1 MSLDTGE
8 LPEKITTAL
17 DQGGLTYVNGSEPG
31 ITRKRA
37 GKSFSYRH
45 PDGGLIKDAETLARI
60 RKLAIPPAYTDVWI
74 CADPRGHIQAT
85 GRDVK
90 GRKQY
95 RYHPDWG
102 EARGETKYHRAIEFA
117 RALPNLRDKIE
128 RDLSKPGLSHDKV
141 TATVVRLL
149 ELTLIR
155 VGNSEY
161 AKQNKSF
168 GLTTLRDRHVK
179 VDGGEIRFKFKGK
192 SGVEHETGLKDRRLA
207 RIVKAAQEVPGQ
219 HLFQWVDRGGERH
232 EIGSADVNAYLRDAI
247 GEDFSAKDFRTWAGT
262 VAAAQA
268 LLGHES
274 PKTATEAKRTLT
286 ACAKAVAGRL
296 GNTPAVCRKA
306 YIHPAVFEAYTDG
319 MLAQELRVDDPNDLL
334 AFETALADFLVRMEG
349 RSDTRSPE
357 AQAEAV

>member
-1 MSLDTGE
+1 MAFDA
-8 LPEKITTAL
+8 EKVGPAL
-17 DQGGLTYVNGSEPG
+17 EQAHLIYVNDGDPG
-31 ITRKRA
+31 ITRRRA
-37 GKSFSYRH
+37 GKAFSYRR
-45 PDGGLIKDAETLARI
+45 PDGSLVKDAETLGRI

-74 CADPRGHIQAT
+74 CEDPRGHIQAT
-85 GRDVK
+85 GRDLK

-117 RALPNLRDKIE
+117 RALPGLREKIE
-128 RDLSKPGLSHDKV
+128 RDLSKPGLSKAKV
-141 TATVVRLL
+141 VATVVRLL

-179 VDGGEIRFKFKGK
+179 VDGSEIRFKFKGK
-192 SGVEHETGLKDRRLA
+192 SGVEHQTGLKDRRLA
-207 RIVKAAQEVPGQ
+207 RIVRAAQEVPGQ
-219 HLFQWVDRGGERH
+219 HLFQWVDRDGLRH
-232 EIGSADVNAYLRDAI
+232 EIGSADVNSYLREAI

-268 LLGHES
+268 LLAYEAPG
-274 PKTATEAKRTLT
+274 TATEAKKVLAAT
-286 ACAKAVAGRL
+286 AKTVAARL

-319 MLAQELRVDDPNDLL
+319 VLREALRVEDGCDLL
-334 AFETALADFLVRMEG
+334 QFESALADFLVRMEG

-357 AQAEAV
+357 DQAEAV

>member
-1 MSLDTGE
+1 MAFDAEKVGPA
-8 LPEKITTAL
+8 PE
-17 DQGGLTYVNGSEPG
+17 QGQLTYVNDNDPG
-31 ITRKRA
+31 ITRRRV
-37 GKSFSYRH
+37 GKSFSYRS
-45 PDGGLIKDAETLARI
+45 PDGGLIKDAETLKRI
-60 RKLAIPPAYTDVWI
+60 RSLAIPPAYAEVWI
-74 CADPRGHIQAT
+74 CPDPRGHIQAT
-85 GRDVK
+85 GRDIK

-117 RALPNLRDKIE
+117 RALPGLRDKIE
-128 RDLSKPGLSHDKV
+128 RDLSKPGLSKAKV
-141 TATVVRLL
+141 VATVVRLL

-179 VDGGEIRFKFKGK
+179 VDGAEIRFKFKGK

-207 RIVKAAQEVPGQ
+207 RIVRASQDVAGQ
-219 HLFQWVDRGGERH
+219 HLFQWVDREGQRH
-232 EIGSADVNAYLRDAI
+232 EIGSSDVNGYLREAI

-268 LLGHES
+268 LLGYPP
-274 PKTATEAKRTLT
+274 PKTATEAKKVLAAT
-286 ACAKAVAGRL
+286 AKTVAARL
-296 GNTPAVCRKA
+296 GNTPAVSRKA

-319 MLAQELRVDDPNDLL
+319 VLAQELKVEDSDDLL
-334 AFETALADFLVRMEG
+334 QFETALADFLVRREG
-349 RSDTRSPE
+349 KSDTRSPE

>member
-1 MSLDTGE
+1 MPFDA
-8 LPEKITTAL
+8 EKVGTAL
-17 DQGGLTYVNGSEPG
+17 EQGQLTYVNDNDPG
-31 ITRKRA
+31 ITRRRA
-37 GKSFSYRH
+37 GRSFSYRR
-45 PDGGLIKDAETLARI
+45 PDGTLVKDAETLGRI

-74 CADPRGHIQAT
+74 CPDARGHIQAT

-117 RALPNLRDKIE
+117 KVLPTLRE
-128 RDLSKPGLSHDKV
+128 RVEADLSKPGLRKEKV
-141 TATVVRLL
+141 VATVVRLL

-179 VDGGEIRFKFKGK
+179 VDGSEIRFKFKGK
-192 SGVEHETGLKDRRLA
+192 SGIEHEAGLKDRRLA
-207 RIVKAAQEVPGQ
+207 RIVRASQEVPGQ
-219 HLFQWVDRGGERH
+219 HLFQWVDKEGVRH
-232 EIGSADVNAYLRDAI
+232 EIGSADVNAYLREAI

-268 LLGHES
+268 LLGQE
-274 PKTATEAKRTLT
+274 PPRTATEAKKVLAAT
-286 ACAKAVAGRL
+286 AKTVAARL
-296 GNTPAVCRKA
+296 GNTPAVSRKA

-319 MLAQELRVDDPNDLL
+319 TLARELQVDDPDDLL
-334 AFETALADFLVRMEG
+334 QFETALAEFLVRMEG

>member
-1 MSLDTGE
+1 MAFDA
-8 LPEKITTAL
+8 EKVGPAL
-17 DQGGLTYVNGSEPG
+17 EQAHLAYVNDNDPG
-31 ITRKRA
+31 ITRRRV
-37 GKSFSYRH
+37 GKSFSYRR
-45 PDGGLIKDAETLARI
+45 PDGSLVKDAETLARI
-60 RKLAIPPAYTDVWI
+60 RKLAIPPAYSDVWI
-74 CADPRGHIQAT
+74 CTDPRGHIQAT
-85 GRDVK
+85 GRDLK

-117 RALPNLRDKIE
+117 RALPGLRDKIE
-128 RDLSKPGLSHDKV
+128 HDLSKPGLSKAKV
-141 TATVVRLL
+141 VATVVRLL

-179 VDGGEIRFKFKGK
+179 VDGSEIRFRFKGK
-192 SGVEHETGLKDRRLA
+192 SGIEHETGLKDRRLA
-207 RIVKAAQEVPGQ
+207 KIVRASQEVPGQ
-219 HLFQWVDRGGERH
+219 HLFQWVDREGVRH
-232 EIGSADVNAYLRDAI
+232 EIGSADVNSYLREAI

-268 LLGHES
+268 LLALE
-274 PKTATEAKRTLT
+274 PPRTATEAKKALAAT
-286 ACAKAVAGRL
+286 AKTVAARL
-296 GNTPAVCRKA
+296 GNTPAVSRKA

-319 MLAQELRVDDPNDLL
+319 TLARELCVRDPDDLL

-357 AQAEAV
+357 DQAEAVS

>member
-1 MSLDTGE
+1 MAFDAEKVGPA
-8 LPEKITTAL
+8 PE
-17 DQGGLTYVNGSEPG
+17 QGQLTYVNDNDPG
-31 ITRKRA
+31 ITRRRV
-37 GKSFSYRH
+37 GKSFSYRSA
-45 PDGGLIKDAETLARI
+45 DGGLIKDAETLKRI
-60 RKLAIPPAYTDVWI
+60 RSLAIPPAYAEVWI
-74 CADPRGHIQAT
+74 CPDPRGHIQAT
-85 GRDVK
+85 GRDIK

-117 RALPNLRDKIE
+117 RALPGLRDKIE
-128 RDLSKPGLSHDKV
+128 RDLSKPGLSKAKV
-141 TATVVRLL
+141 VATVVRLL

-179 VDGGEIRFKFKGK
+179 VDGAEIRFKFKGK

-207 RIVKAAQEVPGQ
+207 RIVRASQDVAGQ
-219 HLFQWVDRGGERH
+219 HLFQWVDREGQRH
-232 EIGSADVNAYLRDAI
+232 EIGSSDVNGYLREAI

-268 LLGHES
+268 LLGYPP
-274 PKTATEAKRTLT
+274 PKTATEAKKVLAAT
-286 ACAKAVAGRL
+286 AKTVAARL
-296 GNTPAVCRKA
+296 GNTPAVSRKA

-319 MLAQELRVDDPNDLL
+319 VLAQELKVEDPDDLL
-334 AFETALADFLVRMEG
+334 QFETALADFLVRREG
-349 RSDTRSPE
+349 KSDTRSPE

>member
-1 MSLDTGE
+1 MAFDA
-8 LPEKITTAL
+8 EKVGPAL
-17 DQGGLTYVNGSEPG
+17 EQGQLTYVNDNDPG
-31 ITRKRA
+31 ITRRRV
-37 GKSFSYRH
+37 GKSFSYRS
-45 PDGGLIKDAETLARI
+45 PDGGLVKDTETLKRI
-60 RKLAIPPAYTDVWI
+60 RSLAIPPAYAEVWI
-74 CADPRGHIQAT
+74 CPDPRGHIQAT

-117 RALPNLRDKIE
+117 RALPGLRDKIE
-128 RDLSKPGLSHDKV
+128 RDLSKPGLSKAKV
-141 TATVVRLL
+141 VATVVRLL

-179 VDGGEIRFKFKGK
+179 VDGAEIRFKFKGK

-207 RIVKAAQEVPGQ
+207 RIVRASQDVAGQ
-219 HLFQWVDRGGERH
+219 HLFQWVDREGQRH
-232 EIGSADVNAYLRDAI
+232 EIGSSDVNGYLREAI

-268 LLGHES
+268 LLGYPP
-274 PKTATEAKRTLT
+274 PKTATEAKKVLAAT
-286 ACAKAVAGRL
+286 AKTVAARL
-296 GNTPAVCRKA
+296 GNTPAVSRKA

-319 MLAQELRVDDPNDLL
+319 VLAQELKVEDPDDLL
-334 AFETALADFLVRMEG
+334 QFETALADFLVRREG
-349 RSDTRSPE
+349 KSDTRSPE
-357 AQAEAV
+357 AQAEAI

>member
-1 MSLDTGE
+1 MPFDA
-8 LPEKITTAL
+8 EKVGTAL
-17 DQGGLTYVNGSEPG
+17 EQGHLTYVNDNDPG
-31 ITRKRA
+31 ISRRRA
-37 GKSFSYRH
+37 GKSFSYRR
-45 PDGGLIKDAETLARI
+45 PDGTLVKDAETLARI

-74 CADPRGHIQAT
+74 CPDPRGHIQAT
-85 GRDVK
+85 GRDLK

-117 RALPNLRDKIE
+117 RALPALREKIE
-128 RDLSKPGLSHDKV
+128 SDLSRPGLSKDKV
-141 TATVVRLL
+141 VATVVRLL

-179 VDGGEIRFKFKGK
+179 VDGSEIRFKFKGK
-192 SGVEHETGLKDRRLA
+192 SGVEHEAGLKDRRLA
-207 RIVKAAQEVPGQ
+207 RIVRASQEVPGQ
-219 HLFQWVDRGGERH
+219 QLFQWVDREGQRH
-232 EIGSADVNAYLRDAI
+232 EIGSADVNQYLREVI

-268 LLGHES
+268 LLAYPPPQS
-274 PKTATEAKRTLT
+274 AAEAKRVLAAT
-286 ACAKAVAGRL
+286 AKTVAARL
-296 GNTPAVCRKA
+296 GNTPAVSRKA

-319 MLAQELRVDDPNDLL
+319 FLADALRVEDDCDLL
-334 AFETALADFLVRMEG
+334 QFETALADFLVRCEG
-349 RSDTRSPE
+349 KSDTRSPDD
-357 AQAEAV
+357 QAEAV

>member
-1 MSLDTGE
+1 MAFDA
-8 LPEKITTAL
+8 EKVGTAL
-17 DQGGLTYVNGSEPG
+17 EQGCLTYVNDNDPG
-31 ITRKRA
+31 ITRRRA
-37 GKSFSYRH
+37 GKSFSYRA
-45 PDGGLIKDAETLARI
+45 PDGSLVKDAETLARI

-74 CADPRGHIQAT
+74 CPDPRGHIQAT
-85 GRDVK
+85 GRDLK

-95 RYHPDWG
+95 RYHADWG

-117 RALPNLRDKIE
+117 HALPGLRAKIE
-128 RDLSKPGLSHDKV
+128 RDLSKPGLSKAKV
-141 TATVVRLL
+141 VATVVRLL

-161 AKQNKSF
+161 ARRNKSF

-179 VDGGEIRFKFKGK
+179 VDGSEIRFKFKGK
-192 SGVEHETGLKDRRLA
+192 SGIEHQTGLKDRRLA
-207 RIVKAAQEVPGQ
+207 RIVRAAQEVPGQ
-219 HLFQWVDRGGERH
+219 HLFQWVDRDGVRH
-232 EIGSADVNAYLRDAI
+232 EIGSADVNAYLREAI
-247 GEDFSAKDFRTWAGT
+247 GDDFSAKDFRTWAGT

-268 LLGHES
+268 LLGYEP

-286 ACAKAVAGRL
+286 ACAKTVAGRL

-319 MLAQELRVDDPNDLL
+319 VLAQELCVGDPDDLL
-334 AFETALADFLVRMEG
+334 QFETALADFLVRREG
-349 RSDTRSPE
+349 KSDTRSPE